1 MVGRLAET
9 LVLTKRI
16 ERFQILHA
24 TLLLIGGVRRIRPEY
39 CQQAI
44 ASFPLHSFY
53 NDTFGLVLNLP
64 QASLIDTVL
73 ENYSVDPLLVNLGFT
88 ASIVETLLISSYEDV
103 NLLSFGAF
111 SASFIDSIKEYTA
124 QSDTILVSLGF
135 GVDDTALI
143 DNVVTTS
150 PLDTLA
156 ISFGTF
162 AAILEDV

>member
-9 LVLTKRI
+9 LVLTRRI

-44 ASFPLHSFY
+44 TSFPLHSFY
-53 NDTFGLVLNLP
+53 NDTLSLALNLP
-64 QASLIDTVL
+64 QASLIDIVL
-73 ENYSVDPLLVNLGFT
+73 ETYPIDTLSVNLAFT
-88 ASIVETLLISSYEDV
+88 ASIVETLIISSYEDI
-103 NLLSFGAF
+103 NLLTFGAL

-124 QSDTILVSLGF
+124 ESDTVSMSLSF
-135 GVDDTALI
+135 GVSDTALI

-150 PLDTLA
+150 PSDTLA
-156 ISFGTF
+156 ISLGTF

>member
-9 LVLTKRI
+9 SGLTKRI

-39 CQQAI
+39 CQQTI
-44 ASFPLHSFY
+44 TSFPLHSFY
-53 NDTFGLVLNLP
+53 NDTLGLVLNLP
-64 QASLIDTVL
+64 QASLIDIVL
-73 ENYSVDPLLVNLGFT
+73 ENYPVDTLSVDLAFT

-103 NLLSFGAF
+103 NLLSFGAL

-124 QSDTILVSLGF
+124 PLDTISVSLSF
-135 GVDDTALI
+135 GVSDTALI